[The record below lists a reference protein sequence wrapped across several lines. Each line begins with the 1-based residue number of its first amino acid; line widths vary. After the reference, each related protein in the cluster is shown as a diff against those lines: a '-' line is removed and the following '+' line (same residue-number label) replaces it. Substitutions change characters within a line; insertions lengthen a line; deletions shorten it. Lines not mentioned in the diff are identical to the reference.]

1 MSESSETPRPEKLHR
16 STQFKPGQSGNPLGR
31 PRRKLDMSVTLNKA
45 LNDKIRVTNLGTTRT
60 GMEAFV
66 QSIVDR
72 VLQGDS
78 KGIPQLM
85 SLFNKAKVFKPV
97 PNPTRLSGVVV
108 EPLAYRRDREL
119 GIQQGYYP
127 VGNGLGF
134 YVDPITKAISND
146 PPRN

>member
-1 MSESSETPRPEKLHR
+1 MSESSETPCPEKPPR

-45 LNDKIRVTNLGTTRT
+45 LNDKIRVSNLGTTRT

-97 PNPTRLSGVVV
+97 PNPTRLTGVVV

-146 PPRN
+146 PPRI

>member
-1 MSESSETPRPEKLHR
+1 MSESSETPCPEKPPR

-97 PNPTRLSGVVV
+97 PNPTRLTGVVV

-134 YVDPITKAISND
+134 YVDPITKQISND